1 MAPDHAVCSSAVRGL
16 FSSRRRGKG
25 EIPVNLIR
33 LARHQHPNPPHHELH
48 QKKVLD
54 IESRLIGQIENLY
67 VDDDGQLQFVDVVT
81 SGFLGLRTN
90 HHLVPV
96 EVIAEE
102 GAGSVTLEVDQQDVE
117 STPTYATP
125 HSGPDEELQDTT
137 REYYGY

>member
-1 MAPDHAVCSSAVRGL
+1 M
-16 FSSRRRGKG
+16 
-25 EIPVNLIR
+25 
-33 LARHQHPNPPHHELH
+33 
-48 QKKVLD
+48 D
-54 IESRLIGQIENLY
+54 IEGRLIGQIENLY
-67 VDDDGQLQFVDVVT
+67 VDDDGQLQLVDVVT

-102 GAGSVTLEVDQQDVE
+102 GAGSVTPEVDQQDVE

-137 REYYGY
+137 REHYGYG

>member
-1 MAPDHAVCSSAVRGL
+1 MSFGHT
-16 FSSRRRGKG
+16 RRDSCG
-25 EIPVNLIR
+25 ER
-33 LARHQHPNPPHHELH
+33 DQHPNPPHHELR
-48 QKKVLD
+48 QKRVVD
-54 IESRLIGQIENLY
+54 IEGRLIGQIENLY

-102 GAGSVTLEVDQQDVE
+102 GAGSVNLEVDQQDVE

-137 REYYGY
+137 REHYGYL